1 MAQRNVT
8 ELLAG
13 AVVLVV
19 AVGFLG
25 YAVANSGRTTSSG
38 YTLNAD
44 FERIDGVSPGSDVRL
59 AGVKVGRISATSID
73 PKTYQAHVAFT
84 VQNDIKL
91 PLDSSA
97 EVTSDGLLGG
107 KFLSLVP
114 GGDEKMLADGGKVT
128 ITQSA
133 VSLEG
138 LLGKFIFS
146 VGDLSSNVQK
156 SLRENQKPMSASSPD
171 ASSSAPPGGLAPG
184 KAPQL
189 LPPLK

>member
-1 MAQRNVT
+1 MAQRNVS

-25 YAVANSGRTTSSG
+25 YAVASTGRGVSEG
-38 YTLNAD
+38 YSLNAD
-44 FERIDGVSPGSDVRL
+44 FERIDGLALGSDVRM
-59 AGVKVGRISATSID
+59 AGVRVGRITQASID
-73 PKTYQAHVAFT
+73 PKTYQAHVRFS

-91 PLDSSA
+91 PADSSA
-97 EVTSDGLLGG
+97 EITSDGLLGG
-107 KFLSLVP
+107 KVLSLVP
-114 GGDEKMLADGGKVT
+114 GGDDKMLPDGGRVT

-133 VSLEG
+133 VSLEQ

-156 SLRENQKPMSASSPD
+156 SLKENQQPPASQPS
-171 ASSSAPPGGLAPG
+171 G
-184 KAPQL
+184 